1 MGFAEGVWS
10 ESSLEVAL
18 DQLFHYHPCFEN
30 DFSIISLH
38 GHDREIKLR
47 ERLALVDKLINVS
60 CCISLNN
67 HIGTYERKNT

>member
-1 MGFAEGVWS
+1 MGFAVGVCP
-10 ESSLEVAL
+10 ESSPEVAL
-18 DQLFHYHPCFEN
+18 DQLFHYHSCFEN

-38 GHDREIKLR
+38 GHDGEIKLR
-47 ERLALVDKLINVS
+47 ERLSLLDKLINVS